1 MSDSTA
7 KRRSARAVVAWLV
20 TVVVLLGYLSLPSP
34 PDPRDIPVAGLDA
47 SDEPARIEV
56 LSVSPG
62 DVVPGSA
69 IVVHVAGGGAEQ
81 AEKLKVFA
89 GRVELAVIG
98 HQKGAVVARLPAQ
111 ISPGRVK
118 IRVADGEHRSKPYDL
133 QVEAPNWHKP
143 YRNLVG
149 GIALLL
155 FGIGIFGGGAREAVG
170 LESARVLTRIAR
182 RRITALGFGTML
194 GALVQSTT
202 AAAGLLAGLVNS
214 SLLATLPAAAAFLGA
229 GLGAATAPLV
239 TGLFDAREGLLAVA
253 LGVLW
258 SELASDRRARAV
270 GKLVLGAGMLSFGL
284 HLLRQGFEPFVS
296 NPTLLPVVD
305 SLRADGVL
313 GLVTCAL
320 LGAALVAALQGPA
333 PVLVLVIGFAEATGH
348 WDLRTA
354 LAVLSG
360 SGFGAAVGALLTTPT
375 GRRSRRLA
383 QLNLL
388 VGFLASLIALASVD
402 LWVWVADAVVSG
414 TPSEVTW
421 GERVL
426 LPNLGRHLAV
436 GFACSGIVTAGALL
450 PLLPGLS
457 RVLDRIAPD
466 GVRAELAQ
474 AGDAA
479 GVLRAGLLATLRKF
493 EGVLPLL
500 GELAR
505 FGDRRAGR
513 NAEHRLADARAGL
526 EDLLAGPAR
535 ALPPTAEGGRLNRAI
550 FAQLQ
555 LLRSLEALLNQAERL
570 VHGRISHASS
580 GGEPSPLSAGDDATL
595 REMQEL
601 LVEGLSAQAAALEAR
616 APADLEASRA
626 REIRMNGLES
636 RARTALLSG
645 PHESIANH
653 LAVLELVDAYE
664 ACGNQLYRLA
674 EALGETHETR
684 GFARVV

>member
-7 KRRSARAVVAWLV
+7 KRRSVRAVIAWFVTALLLV
-20 TVVVLLGYLSLPSP
+20 GYVSLPTP
-34 PDPRDIPVAGLDA
+34 PEPQDLAFTAADA
-47 SDEPARIEV
+47 SAGERIEV
-56 LSVSPG
+56 VAISPG
-62 DVVPGSA
+62 DAVPGSA
-69 IVVHVAGGGAEQ
+69 IVVHVLGAADSSPLQ
-81 AEKLKVFA
+81 VFA
-89 GRVELAVIG
+89 GRVELELLAR
-98 HQKGAVVARLPAQ
+98 QKGAVVARLPPQ

-118 IRVADGEHRSKPYDL
+118 IRVADREHRSKPYDL
-133 QVEAPNWHKP
+133 QVEAPNWQKP

-155 FGIGIFGGGAREAVG
+155 LGIGIFGGGAREAVG

-182 RRITALGFGTML
+182 RRVTALGFGTVL
-194 GALVQSTT
+194 GGLVQSTT

-214 SLLATLPAAAAFLGA
+214 SLLATRPAAAAFLGA

-258 SELASDRRARAV
+258 SELATDRRARAV
-270 GKLVLGAGMLSFGL
+270 GRLVLGAGMLSFGL

-296 NPTLLPVVD
+296 NPTLLPIVD
-305 SLRADGVL
+305 SLRADGVF
-313 GLVTCAL
+313 GLLTCAL

-360 SGFGAAVGALLTTPT
+360 SGLGAAVGALLTTPT
-375 GRRSRRLA
+375 GRRSHRLA

-388 VGFLASLIALASVD
+388 VGFLASVIALASVD
-402 LWVWVADAVVSG
+402 LWVWVSDAIVSG
-414 TPSEVTW
+414 KPSDVTW

-426 LPNLGRHLAV
+426 LPNLGKHLAV
-436 GFACSGIVTAGALL
+436 GFACSGIVTASVLL
-450 PLLPGLS
+450 PLLPALN
-457 RVLDRIAPD
+457 RALERFLPD
-466 GVRAELAQ
+466 VARAELAQ
-474 AGDAA
+474 AGDPA
-479 GVLRAGLLATLRKF
+479 GVLRAGLLATLRKL
-493 EGVLPLL
+493 EGVLPPL
-500 GELAR
+500 GDLAR
-505 FGDRRAGR
+505 LGDRGAGR
-513 NAEHRLADARAGL
+513 SAEHRLADARTDL

-535 ALPPTAEGGRLNRAI
+535 VLPHTAEAGRLNRAI
-550 FAQLQ
+550 FTQLQ

-570 VHGRISHASS
+570 VHGRISHASA
-580 GGEPSPLSAGDDATL
+580 GGEPSRLSEGDDATL
-595 REMQEL
+595 REMQAL
-601 LVEGLSAQAAALEAR
+601 LQEGLSAQADALETR
-616 APADLEASRA
+616 TSADLEASRG
-626 REIRMNGLES
+626 REIRMNGLEA
-636 RARTALLSG
+636 RARTAVLSG
-645 PHESIANH
+645 AHESIANH

-664 ACGNQLYRLA
+664 AAGNQLYRLA

>member
-1 MSDSTA
+1 MADSIA
-7 KRRSARAVVAWLV
+7 KRRSVRVVVAWLA
-20 TVVVLLGYLSLPSP
+20 TALLLIGYLSLPTPPEAQDVVQP
-34 PDPRDIPVAGLDA
+34 PDPSAE
-47 SDEPARIEV
+47 EPARIEV
-56 LSVSPG
+56 VSISPG
-62 DVVPGSA
+62 DAVPGSA
-69 IVVHVAGGGAEQ
+69 IVVRVLGAADESP
-81 AEKLKVFA
+81 LKVFA
-89 GRVELAVIG
+89 GRVELEVLAR
-98 HQKGAVVARLPAQ
+98 QKDAVVARLPQQ

-118 IRVADGEHRSKPYDL
+118 IRVADREHRSKPYDL
-133 QVEAPNWHKP
+133 QVEAPNWQKP

-149 GIALLL
+149 GVALLL
-155 FGIGIFGGGAREAVG
+155 FGIGVFAGGAREAAG

-182 RRITALGFGTML
+182 RRVTALGFGTVL

-214 SLLATLPAAAAFLGA
+214 SLLATRPAAAAFLGA

-258 SELASDRRARAV
+258 SELATDRRARAV
-270 GKLVLGAGMLSFGL
+270 GRLVLGAGLLAFGL

-305 SLRADGVL
+305 SLRAEGVL
-313 GLVTCAL
+313 GLLSCAL
-320 LGAALVAALQGPA
+320 LGAALVAVLQGPA

-360 SGFGAAVGALLTTPT
+360 SGLGAALGALLTTPS

-388 VGFLASLIALASVD
+388 VGFSASVIALASVD
-402 LWVWVADAVVSG
+402 VWVWVADAVVSG
-414 TPSEVTW
+414 KPSEVTW

-426 LPNLGRHLAV
+426 LPNLGKHLAV
-436 GFACSGIVTAGALL
+436 GFACSGIVTASALL
-450 PLLPGLS
+450 PLLPALS
-457 RVLDRIAPD
+457 RALDRFVPEAP
-466 GVRAELAQ
+466 RPELAQ

-479 GVLRAGLLATLRKF
+479 GVLRAGLLATLRKL
-493 EGVLPLL
+493 EGVLPCL
-500 GELAR
+500 GDLAR
-505 FGDRRAGR
+505 LGDRSAGR
-513 NAEHRLADARAGL
+513 TAEHRLADARVGL
-526 EDLLAGPAR
+526 EELLAGPAR
-535 ALPPTAEGGRLNRAI
+535 LLPHTAEGGRLNRAI

-580 GGEPSPLSAGDDATL
+580 GGEPSPLSAGDDAIL

-601 LVEGLSAQAAALEAR
+601 LQEGLSAQAAALEDR
-616 APADLEASRA
+616 TSVDLEASRG
-626 REIRMNGLES
+626 REIRMNGLEA

-645 PHESIANH
+645 AQESVANH

-664 ACGNQLYRLA
+664 ASGNQLYRLA

-684 GFARVV
+684 GFVRVV